1 MSSALPP
8 VNISVERV
16 AKMIDHSLLR
26 PELTISEVGDGC
38 ELSLRY
44 DVASVCVKPSDVPF
58 AASLLAGTDV
68 AVGTVVGFPHGSS
81 TSRIKAAE
89 TAAALNDGAREID
102 MVINIGWLRQRR
114 DDDVLSDIEMVVRET
129 GDVALVKVILENAY
143 LNTDEKIRGCRLAE
157 QAGADYVKTSTGF
170 APGGATLD
178 DLRLMRT
185 TVPPRMGVKAA
196 GGVRSLDLL
205 LAMAE
210 IGVTRFGATA
220 TASILDDLRSR
231 IDGQHKEA

>member
-1 MSSALPP
+1 MSSTPTP

-26 PELTISEVGDGC
+26 PELTIGEVGEGC
-38 ELSLRY
+38 ELALRY
-44 DVASVCVKPSDVPF
+44 DVASVCVKPADVPF
-58 AASLLAGTDV
+58 AAGVLAGTNV
-68 AVGTVVGFPHGSS
+68 VVGTVVGFPHGSS

-102 MVINIGWLRQRR
+102 MVINIGWLRQHR
-114 DDDVLSDIEMVVRET
+114 DDDVLADIEMVVREAD
-129 GDVALVKVILENAY
+129 GVALVKVILENAY
-143 LNTDEKIRGCRLAE
+143 LDADEKIRACHLSA

-178 DLRLMRT
+178 DLRLMRANT
-185 TVPPRMGVKAA
+185 PPRMGVKAA
-196 GGVRSLDLL
+196 GGVRTLDLL
-205 LAMAE
+205 LTMAE

-220 TASILDDLRSR
+220 TASILDDLRTR
-231 IDGQHKEA
+231 IDLQHKEA

>member
-1 MSSALPP
+1 MSAAMTP

-26 PELTISEVGDGC
+26 PELTIGEVGDGC
-38 ELSLRY
+38 ELALRY
-44 DVASVCVKPSDVPF
+44 DVASVCVKPADVPF
-58 AASLLAGTDV
+58 AAGLLAGTDV

-114 DDDVLSDIEMVVRET
+114 DDDVLADIEMVVREA
-129 GDVALVKVILENAY
+129 GDAALVKVILENAY
-143 LNTDEKIRGCRLAE
+143 LDTEEKIRGCRISE

-178 DLRLMRT
+178 DLRLMRA

-196 GGVRSLDLL
+196 GGVRTLDLL
-205 LAMAE
+205 LTMAE

-220 TASILDDLRSR
+220 TATILDDLRAR
-231 IDGQHKEA
+231 IDGQHKEV